1 LDVERLGMG
10 NRGSRTIRKAVKE
23 FRDGLPRLSSWSH
36 FGDLV
41 RAMEAIADEFDRQ
54 SVKIE
59 DLERENRKMGL
70 ELAELRGKVDAL
82 QGT

>member
-1 LDVERLGMG
+1 MG